1 MMGKYAGAVLGI
13 AVAVAIALVARAD
26 EERLLNVYNW
36 PDYIG
41 EHTAQQFETMTGIKV
56 NYDVYDSNETF
67 ETKLLAGHTGY
78 DIVVSSGSFLGK
90 QVRAGLFAVLDKRK
104 LPNLKYMD
112 PSIMRAAAE
121 LDPDNAHSVPYFWGT
136 IGLGYNVKKIEER
149 MANAPVDSLDLLFKP
164 ELAKKFADCGIAM
177 LDSPAD
183 VLEIA
188 LHYLGRSPYSAK
200 KEDYEAAQTLLMKVR
215 PYIKYFHSSRYIED
229 MANGKICLALGWN
242 GDFLTARD
250 RASEAKSGIEIQYR
264 IPKEGTEIWI
274 DNLAIPADA
283 PHPNNALAFI
293 NFLMDPQIAAA
304 DANAADNATPDTA
317 ARPYI
322 KPALRDDPNLYPPPD
337 VIAKLFPDKPV
348 SPAIEQLRV
357 DTWTRIKGGS

>member
-1 MMGKYAGAVLGI
+1 
-13 AVAVAIALVARAD
+13 
-26 EERLLNVYNW
+26 
-36 PDYIG
+36 
-41 EHTAQQFETMTGIKV
+41 
-56 NYDVYDSNETF
+56 
-67 ETKLLAGHTGY
+67 
-78 DIVVSSGSFLGK
+78 
-90 QVRAGLFAVLDKRK
+90 
-104 LPNLKYMD
+104 
-112 PSIMRAAAE
+112 
-121 LDPDNAHSVPYFWGT
+121 
-136 IGLGYNVKKIEER
+136 KKIAGR
-149 MANAPVDSLDLLFKP
+149 MADAPVDSLDMLFKP
-164 ELAKKFADCGIAM
+164 ELAKQFADCGIAM

-200 KEDYEAAQTLLMKVR
+200 KEDYEAAQTMLMKVR

-293 NFLMDPQIAAA
+293 NFLLDPQIAAA
-304 DANAADNATPDTA
+304 D
-317 ARPYI
+317 
-322 KPALRDDPNLYPPPD
+322 
-337 VIAKLFPDKPV
+337 
-348 SPAIEQLRV
+348 
-357 DTWTRIKGGS
+357 